1 MISFNFNWI
10 IYDLSEI
17 LQLREFVWVLRFSV
31 WVVFNP
37 FLLID
42 GTYRLRYKLLERMML
57 VHLFQT
63 KNPNFLDW
71 ISAFY
76 TFLGKGLPSTLQPY
90 RHFLT
95 SNSVI
100 NLKKFSLF
108 GFIST
113 LRYVFFSNH
122 CKLYRS
128 KRSNQG
134 DITGA

>member
-1 MISFNFNWI
+1 
-10 IYDLSEI
+10 
-17 LQLREFVWVLRFSV
+17 
-31 WVVFNP
+31 
-37 FLLID
+37 
-42 GTYRLRYKLLERMML
+42 ML

-113 LRYVFFSNH
+113 LRYVFFFKSLQALQKQKIKSRGHYWRVNSNLNLSSYILEIKTFFH
-122 CKLYRS
+122 S
-128 KRSNQG
+128 H
-134 DITGA
+134 